1 MRRTLVALA
10 VAVGLVVAP
19 AAAAQAAPAPTTQVQ
34 TKQVGTTQAKTAPA
48 KTVPAKTV
56 KVTKFRN
63 CTAMHKK
70 YAGGVAKNSKVHN
83 TKTVAGHK
91 VRAKSSHKPK
101 VSAALYSANKG
112 LDRDKD
118 GIACEK

>member
-10 VAVGLVVAP
+10 VAMGLVVVP
-19 AAAAQAAPAPTTQVQ
+19 AAAAQAAPAPTAQVQVQ
-34 TKQVGTTQAKTAPA
+34 T
-48 KTVPAKTV
+48 AKTV
-56 KVTKFRN
+56 KATKYKN

-70 YAGGVAKNSKVHN
+70 YAGGVAKSSKVRN

-91 VRAKSSHKPK
+91 VHAKSSHKPK